1 MDWRCRQ
8 SGDCCRAAAVV
19 VMTPGEFAAV
29 RAVDDREVGTR
40 LVSGGRL
47 EVFNLHGT
55 GCPYYASGCAVYA
68 VRPGVCRA
76 WGCFRKGTEPYRD
89 DLMLTRMAESA
100 GVRRVALRMV
110 GEGEQWTKE
119 VRADGSEEGRRKEVL
134 DAD

>member
-8 SGDCCRAAAVV
+8 SGDCCRAAGAV

-40 LVSGGRL
+40 VVSGGRL

-55 GCPYYASGCAVYA
+55 GCPYYENGCAVYA

-89 DLMLTRMAESA
+89 DLMLVRMAESA
-100 GVRRVALRMV
+100 GVRRVAGKMV
-110 GEGEQWTKE
+110 EEGERWTDE
-119 VRADGSEEGRRKEVL
+119 HS
-134 DAD
+134 